1 MTTIPA
7 TNPATSQPLLT
18 AALLRRLA
26 AMLYDG
32 LLLFGVIFTGTVVL
46 LPFTNGHAIEPG
58 NPAYQAY
65 LLGLVGLFYGWC
77 WTHGGQTLGMKAWHI
92 RVQTADGQMLSWEQA
107 GLRLLCALLSW
118 LPLGLGFLWA
128 LFDRD
133 KKTWHD
139 RLSNTVVVRVPKS

>member
-1 MTTIPA
+1 MATTSATTRASTQTTLQSPLPA
-7 TNPATSQPLLT
+7 AT
-18 AALLRRLA
+18 LLRRLA
-26 AMLYDG
+26 ALLYDG

-92 RVQTADGQMLSWEQA
+92 RVQTVQGHMLSWEQA

-118 LPLGLGFLWA
+118 LPLGLGFYG
-128 LFDRD
+128 
-133 KKTWHD
+133 HY
-139 RLSNTVVVRVPKS
+139 STVIKNLA